1 VALTAYVQQVQR
13 LLHDTTGQFYQY
25 QDIVYYINV
34 ARGQV
39 AVEGECTR
47 ALTSLTTV
55 IGQQEYLIS
64 SLGSLPSGVQAALVV
79 RGLYANGKT
88 LEARPWDWFA
98 NLYFGTGAVPAIPVW
113 SQLGV
118 GSSAAIYIA
127 PVPTSIVV
135 YQADAVLQPVALV
148 TDADT
153 EIIPYPWTDAIPYY
167 AAYLA
172 YMDAQRTQDAQL
184 LLQMYTL
191 FTNRARKITTPT
203 NNARQQ
209 YGQMGTQIVAT
220 ETGLANGVGA
230 PNA

>member
-1 VALTAYVQQVQR
+1 MALTAYVQQVQR

-25 QDIVYYINV
+25 PDIVYYINV

-39 AVEGECTR
+39 AVEGECAR
-47 ALTSLTTV
+47 ILASLTTV
-55 IGQQEYLIS
+55 IGQNSYALS
-64 SLGSLPSGVQAALVV
+64 SLGSLPAGAQAALVV
-79 RGLYANGKT
+79 RALYANGQT

-98 NLYFGTGAVPAIPVW
+98 NLYMGTGAVPAIPVW

-118 GSSAAIYIA
+118 GSLAVLYLA
-127 PVPTSIVV
+127 PTPTSVQV
-135 YQADAVLQPVALV
+135 YQADVVLQPVALA
-148 TDADT
+148 TDADA

-191 FTNRARKITTPT
+191 FANRARKLTTPT
-203 NNARQQ
+203 NNVRQQ
-209 YGQMGTQIVAT
+209 YGQMGAQIAAT
-220 ETGLANGVGA
+220 GTGLANGIGA
-230 PNA
+230 PSA

>member
-25 QDIVYYINV
+25 PDIVYYINV

-47 ALTSLTTV
+47 ILASLTTV
-55 IGQQEYLIS
+55 IGQQAYLIN
-64 SLGSLPSGVQAALVV
+64 SLGALPAGAQNALVV

-98 NLYFGTGAVPAIPVW
+98 NLYLNTAAVPAVPVW

-118 GSSAAIYIA
+118 GSLASIYLA
-127 PVPTSIVV
+127 PVPTAVVV
-135 YQADAVLQPVALV
+135 YQVDTVLQPNALT
-148 TDADT
+148 TDADA

-209 YGQMGTQIVAT
+209 YGQLGEQIAAT
-220 ETGLANGVGA
+220 GAGLANGIGA